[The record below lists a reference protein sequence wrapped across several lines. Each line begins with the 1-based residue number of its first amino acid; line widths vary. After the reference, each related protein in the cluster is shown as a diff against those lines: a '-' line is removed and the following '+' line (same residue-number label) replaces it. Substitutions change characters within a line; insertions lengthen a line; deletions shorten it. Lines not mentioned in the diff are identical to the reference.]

1 VSLPMKKFL
10 LGLALLGW
18 AYAAPDKVD
27 FPAQIQVQLLQVPIV
42 APLADGDRLLYEIIL
57 SNYQNEPYQLQE
69 VAFLDQEGKELQN
82 WAAKD
87 LAVATRQLGQPQDK
101 TLTLSPGR
109 SLVLYCS
116 LPASSSLSHVRHRFS
131 LSLGGR
137 PVALEDA
144 GFAPR
149 RESAPNLTT
158 PFGKGGGWAAVST
171 PENDSPHRRTIMA
184 LHGQF
189 HISQRYAIDWVLTDD
204 KHQYFRGDGSKN
216 SDHYCYGVPALAVA
230 DGTVVDLQDGLAE
243 GPPSQSERPYPIT
256 PRTIGGNW
264 VALEIAP
271 GRYAMY
277 AHMQPGSLRV
287 KKGEKVRRGQTLGL
301 IGNSGNTTAPHLHLH
316 VSDRPDWVDA
326 EGVPYQFDAYRRL
339 GTLSVSQDEKSMTF
353 TSQGA
358 GDFRGKLPVGDAL
371 VEFPEEKK

>member
-1 VSLPMKKFL
+1 MKKIL
-10 LGLALLGW
+10 LALALWGV
-18 AYAAPDKVD
+18 AQAAPSKVD
-27 FPAQIQVQLLQVPIV
+27 FPPQVQVQLIQVPVV
-42 APLADGDRLLYEIIL
+42 APLADGDRLLYEL
-57 SNYQNEPYQLQE
+57 VLTNHQTEPFLLEE
-69 VAFLDQEGKELQN
+69 VTFLDQDGKGVQTWGSQEL
-82 WAAKD
+82 AAALK
-87 LAVATRQLGQPQDK
+87 QLGQPQDK
-101 TLTLSPGR
+101 TLALQPGR
-109 SLVLYCS
+109 SAVLYCS
-116 LPASSSLSHVRHRFS
+116 LPASAALTQVRHR
-131 LSLGGR
+131 LAMTVGGKA
-137 PVALEDA
+137 VALEDI

-149 RESAPNLTT
+149 REKVPNLTS
-158 PFGKGGGWAAVST
+158 PFGKGGGWAAVSS
-171 PENDSPHRRTIMA
+171 PENDSVHRRTMMA

-204 KHQYFRGDGSKN
+204 KHQYFQGDGSKN

-243 GPPSQSERPYPIT
+243 GPPSQSERPYPIS

-277 AHMQPGSLRV
+277 AHMQPGSLRF
-287 KKGEKVRRGQTLGL
+287 KKGDKVRRGQTLGL

-316 VSDRPDWVDA
+316 VSDRPDWVDG

-339 GTLSVSQDEKSMTF
+339 GTLTMSEDEQTVKF
-353 TSQGA
+353 TTQGA

-371 VEFPEEKK
+371 LEFTEEKK